1 MDCMNA
7 IPSGEEAL
15 ERAKQAQE
23 ERLNAVSDLVTKRQQ
38 NADAQEHAER
48 RRRDLEAELATLL
61 REAEDAD
68 VVAYSRAINVGWT
81 EQELKKIGL
90 PAPAKKTR
98 TKRRAQQRT
107 KPAPTTNTEAT
118 TQ

>member
-1 MDCMNA
+1 MNA
-7 IPSGEEAL
+7 IPSIEEAL

-23 ERLNAVSDLVTKRQQ
+23 ERLNAVTDLVTKRQQ

-48 RRRDLEAELATLL
+48 RRRELETELSAQLKDAEN
-61 REAEDAD
+61 AD
-68 VVAYSRAINVGWT
+68 VVAYSRALNVGWT

-90 PAPAKKTR
+90 PAPTKKTR
-98 TKRRAQQRT
+98 TKRRAQQRSNYEST
-107 KPAPTTNTEAT
+107 INTDAT